1 MLTVHHFHPLAKNI
15 FQGMAFAWLFLGWA
29 LSVTFDVHEN
39 IKLRRLG
46 TFALNPKAEAILFT
60 QSEYVQ
66 GTDSS
71 HSTLYY
77 ISGPGKEPIQVCPLN
92 VHASNVLY
100 SSANN
105 LYYFTDISSALD
117 SAVNALY
124 SFDPDTQLCT
134 LLSNLPVDIDAIKV
148 SPDGSLLA
156 FSADVYIYNH
166 TNRPLTNAKLE
177 QERLAALPY
186 KAKVFTEGYMRHWDE
201 EAWPGLYRHLFVA
214 PLPMTGLVT
223 EDTVVDIMPGFDGD
237 APLKPF
243 GGTESFAFS
252 HDGSRLAFT
261 TQIGGH
267 KQWMTN
273 DSIYY
278 VDIIRHASAAHRPV
292 RISSTAPT
300 CLTCTN
306 DGRDANPVFSST
318 DPDLLYYLSMNEPTS
333 ESDMLRL
340 RRVSVSSQE
349 ISDLSPSFDGSFDA
363 FTLAR
368 DEDVVFVL
376 AHIKARAVIL
386 QCRISLGI
394 TMDTCTTVFT
404 GGEVSQ
410 YEFTAGENR
419 IYMSL
424 NSFQFP
430 ADIFSL
436 PLSFVDRSTLTI
448 SEAERVTAINAD
460 IMEHWDKLYRPEEFY
475 LKSEIDGALVHSFFF
490 RPHNNFDT
498 SRDKCP
504 LILYVHGGPESPW
517 DDSWSYRWNPQ
528 ILVEQGYCVL
538 ATNFHGSGSFGEEF
552 QKSIRQ
558 HWFDIPVDDTMSAWK
573 YVHETYSY
581 VDKEK
586 TCAMGA
592 SYGGTHVNWLMGH
605 TDNITCFIV
614 HDGIFDLTSFG
625 LDTDELFFVIR
636 EMGGPVWEQF
646 EMYERWNPARSAK
659 NFSKPALVI
668 HGGKD
673 FRIHEYHGIA
683 LFQSLQ
689 LRGVPSRFIYFPTQ
703 SHWVWQP
710 QESVVWHTEVVA
722 WLDKYLKE

>member
-1 MLTVHHFHPLAKNI
+1 
-15 FQGMAFAWLFLGWA
+15 MAFALLLLGWV

-46 TFALNPKAEAILFT
+46 TFALNPKTEEILFT
-60 QSEYVQ
+60 QSEYIKD
-66 GTDSS
+66 TDSS
-71 HSTLYY
+71 TSTLYY
-77 ISGPGKEPIQVCPLN
+77 IGGPGAEPVQVCPLN
-92 VHASNVLY
+92 LHASNVLY
-100 SSANN
+100 SSANK
-105 LYYFTDISSALD
+105 LYYFTDVSSASD
-117 SAVNALY
+117 AAVNALY
-124 SFDPDTQLCT
+124 SFDPKTHLCT

-166 TNRPLTNAKLE
+166 TNRPLTTTRLE
-177 QERLAALPY
+177 RERLAALPY

-214 PLPMTGLVT
+214 PLPAAGLVT
-223 EDTVVDIMPGFDGD
+223 EDMVTDVMPDFDGD

-278 VDIIRHASAAHRPV
+278 VDITQHASASHPV
-292 RISSTAPT
+292 KVSSTAPV

-306 DGRDANPVFSST
+306 DGRDANPAFSST
-318 DPDLLYYLSMNEPTS
+318 DSDVLYYLSMNEPTS

-340 RRVSVSSQE
+340 RRISLSSKK
-349 ISDLSPSFDGSFDA
+349 ITDLSPSFDGSFDA
-363 FTLAR
+363 FTLAK
-368 DEDVVFVL
+368 DEDVVFIL

-386 QCRISLGI
+386 QCKISDGI

-404 GGEVSQ
+404 GGDVSQ
-410 YEFTAGENR
+410 YEFNARENKL
-419 IYMSL
+419 YMSL
-424 NSFQFP
+424 NSLQFP
-430 ADIFSL
+430 SDIFSL
-436 PLSFVDRSTLTI
+436 SLSFDDRSSLTI
-448 SEAERVTAINAD
+448 SDAAHVTEINDD
-460 IMEHWDKLYRPEEFY
+460 ITKHWNELYPPEEFY
-475 LKSEIDGALVHSFFF
+475 LESGIDGAMVHSFFF
-490 RPHNNFDT
+490 RPHNGFDT
-498 SRDKCP
+498 SKDKCP
-504 LILYVHGGPESPW
+504 LILYIHGGPESPW
-517 DDSWSYRWNPQ
+517 DDAWSYRWNPQ

-538 ATNFHGSGSFGEEF
+538 ATNFHGSGSFGEAF

-558 HWFDIPVDDTMSAWK
+558 HWFDLPVDDTMSAWK
-573 YVHETYSY
+573 YVHETYSFI
-581 VDKEK
+581 DKEK

-636 EMGGPVWEQF
+636 EMGGPIWEQF
-646 EMYERWNPARSAK
+646 DMYEQWNPARSAK
-659 NFSKPALVI
+659 NFSKPTLVI
-668 HGGKD
+668 HGGQD

-689 LRGVPSRFIYFPTQ
+689 LRGVPSRLIYFPTQ

-722 WLDKYLKE
+722 WLDKYLKENH